1 MHVLYKEE
9 GKLGISPSE
18 RSVEQ
23 ALEHGVICIDKPQ
36 GPSSHEVSAFVKKIL
51 NIDKAGHTGTLDPNV
66 SGVLPVL
73 LNQGCK
79 VSHFLGETSKTYVC
93 VMRLEKE
100 VGGKELE
107 KTFSRFR
114 GKIYQTPPLASA
126 VVKKLR
132 TREVY
137 ELKILETKNR
147 DVLFTVSSEAGFY
160 VRNLVFDIG
169 EVLGVKSEMLELRR
183 TKAGPLAEDKCV
195 TLQALSDYYWLWK
208 EKGRE
213 EELKKVI
220 IPVEDFVKLKR
231 VVASDDCLRPIST
244 GADLAIPGIL
254 ALDETIKKAERVGI
268 FTSKGELC
276 AIATALLGFAE
287 IKGLKKGI
295 AFDIERV
302 INTSFASVEP

>member
-1 MHVLYKEE
+1 MHALYKEE
-9 GKLGISPSE
+9 GKLGVSPHE

-51 NIDKAGHTGTLDPNV
+51 HIDKAGHTGTLDPNV

-93 VMRLEKE
+93 VMRLGKE
-100 VGGKELE
+100 VSEKELE
-107 KTFSRFR
+107 KAFSRFR

-126 VVKKLR
+126 VAKKLR
-132 TREVY
+132 IREVY
-137 ELKILETKNR
+137 ELKFLEKSGR

-183 TKAGPLAEDKCV
+183 TKAGPLKEDKCV
-195 TLQALSDYYWLWK
+195 TLQELSDYYWLWK
-208 EKGRE
+208 EHGKE
-213 EELKKVI
+213 ENLKKAI
-220 IPVEDFVKLKR
+220 IPVEDFVKLKKI
-231 VVASDDCLRPIST
+231 VASDDCLTPIST

-254 ALDETIKKAERVGI
+254 SIDETIKKGERVGI
-268 FTSKGELC
+268 FTAKGELC
-276 AIATALLGFAE
+276 AVATALMPFAE
-287 IKGLKKGI
+287 IKNSKKGM

-302 INTSFASVEP
+302 IQGF